1 MHAFD
6 AAQKATQSVIDI
18 LATSFGNCRE
28 NQNST
33 AISTEQINSNLLVDD
48 ESSNTA
54 LNDVENEDMSWT
66 FNEGRR

>member
-6 AAQKATQSVIDI
+6 AAQKATQSAIDI
-18 LATSFGNCRE
+18 LAASFGNCGE

-33 AISTEQINSNLLVDD
+33 AISTEQIINSNLLVDD

-54 LNDVENEDMSWT
+54 LNDVENKDIS
-66 FNEGRR
+66 